1 MNYFRRFSLA
11 VMWLILCSWPAHA
24 QDEPVILTLGVES
37 WMLDTFIGTLLGGF
51 EAEHPGVQV
60 VVVPLAEHNLTPPK
74 MVETVDEF
82 VQQARDFAAQADVL
96 LVDGTMLSA
105 EFLRT
110 GALLNITPLLAADA
124 TANLDDFYPAL
135 LDSFR
140 WDNAVWGLP
149 VGGSLGLLL
158 YDAYAFDTAGLAYPN
173 ARWTLADFV
182 TAGNMLAAAAQNG
195 QIESG
200 LLWLDPPTLFR
211 ALLGREIALTKT
223 APPLPVL
230 DDPEL
235 PGLLDTWLPF
245 YRAEQAARD
254 AGENFLAGP
263 LLIGDIF
270 LANNSLGD
278 RNYTASL
285 LPGESAA
292 VLNVQGFAASAGTTY
307 PELAYR
313 LAQHFTHQP
322 EAALYLHGDAPARR
336 SVEALM
342 AAGRPAET
350 QALIT
355 AGLANAIPL
364 SDEFYFTYTRRALEQ
379 MAQDNLDART
389 ALQIVQQD
397 VYRILAAV
405 TAAAENSPA
414 IVVAPPPAPPAS
426 DGDEV
431 VLRFNL
437 EEMESP
443 LPNRTLWDAAAAA
456 FVARDSQVGQVVVDT
471 RWLSFADYAAQYDC
485 FYLNDNAVSSADLS
499 LVLDIEPLLAADPY
513 FVEANMV
520 AGTMSQVRSQGGT
533 WALPVTLYP
542 LVIWYNREILRQAG
556 VPEPISGW
564 DITALENTLRQLAQ
578 HGDGAPFRTETWG
591 ETTLLML
598 IAAYG
603 GRLFD
608 NTTEPTSFYLD
619 DPIAIAATQQAL
631 DLGRA
636 ELFHY
641 QALGTNYGGFFNI
654 NDRVPIYSGY
664 LTTFGYR
671 MQQRAAGDPYRV
683 VTFPRGSRYTPMS
696 YQLGTAY
703 VSVATSYPEACYRW
717 LRYVTSQPELWSGMP
732 AQRSL
737 LGEAALMFSAGE
749 DLLALYRVFDAA
761 LQRPDA
767 LIFGSMFSGSYGDN
781 LYSQEPAH
789 FITGMGNL
797 WMRRAF
803 DSYVLAD
810 ADLTEAMTTAQQYIA
825 EYTECVVA
833 ITPPAHPLEQL
844 DNAARQAYFDRFT
857 NCALVIDPSLG
868 ALYQQ

>member
-11 VMWLILCSWPAHA
+11 VMWLMLCGWPAHA

-37 WMLDTFIGTLLGGF
+37 WMLDTFTGTLLDGF

-96 LVDGTMLSA
+96 LVDSTMLSA

-173 ARWTLADFV
+173 TRWTLADFV

-263 LLIGDIF
+263 LLIGDMF

-292 VLNVQGFAASAGTTY
+292 VLNVQGFAVSAGTTY

-350 QALIT
+350 QALIA

-426 DGDEV
+426 DGDEA

-456 FVARDSQVGQVVVDT
+456 FVAQDSQVGQVVVDT

-513 FVEANMV
+513 FVEADMV

-542 LVIWYNREILRQAG
+542 LVIWYNREILGQAG

-564 DITALENTLRQLAQ
+564 DITTLENTLRQLAQ

-636 ELFHY
+636 GLFHY

-671 MQQRAAGDPYRV
+671 MQQRAAGDPYRA

-703 VSVATSYPEACYRW
+703 VSAATSYPEACYRW

-737 LGEAALMFSAGE
+737 LDEAALMFSAGE

-761 LQRPDA
+761 LQRPDV
-767 LIFGSMFSGSYGDN
+767 LIFGSIFSGSYGDN
-781 LYSQEPAH
+781 LYSQESAH

-825 EYTECVVA
+825 EYTECIVA

-857 NCALVIDPSLG
+857 NCALVIDPSLES
-868 ALYQQ
+868 LYQQ